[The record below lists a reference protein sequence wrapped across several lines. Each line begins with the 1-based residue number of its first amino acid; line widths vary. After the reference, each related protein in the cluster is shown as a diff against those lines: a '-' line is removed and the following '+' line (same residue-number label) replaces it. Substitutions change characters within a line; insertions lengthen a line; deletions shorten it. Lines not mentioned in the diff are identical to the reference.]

1 MKPQKIAQCL
11 FFIVG
16 CGRSGTTLLKS
27 MLDAHPG
34 ITLPPETFFFSTIC
48 RRFPG
53 SANAPIDEKVAYVA
67 SRWWI
72 RDAGVS
78 AQDIH
83 TQLAEYDQPGWHEI
97 FLATMAVMTA
107 DKPQDSL
114 AVGEK
119 TPAHIADATEL
130 LEKFHECRAIQ
141 IVRDPR
147 AVLASYRGVKV
158 GTNQAAAVIREWQG
172 AWQAHKVLV
181 DHPRYLL
188 IRYEDLIAD
197 SESVLR
203 KVCTTLDVPFDESML
218 AFHTRADKGYAEE
231 QAHHQSTLKPL
242 FTSSLDAWKQNLPGW
257 QLALVETHLQEG
269 MAAHGYELFAPD
281 RKPKAWDHRLSD
293 SLDRLHRH
301 AVRRPRQLLKRRRA
315 LKRLD
320 SVKPTS
326 TSTS

>member
-1 MKPQKIAQCL
+1 MKPQEIAQRL

-48 RRFPG
+48 RRFSG
-53 SANAPIDEKVAYVA
+53 SNNAPLNDKVDYVA

-83 TQLAEYDQPGWHEI
+83 AQLQSFDNPGWHEI
-97 FLATMAVMTA
+97 FLATMAVMTS
-107 DKPQDSL
+107 DKPQEFL
-114 AVGEK
+114 AVGER

-130 LEKFHECRAIQ
+130 LEKFPDCRAIH

-147 AVLASYRGVKV
+147 AVLASYRGVKI
-158 GTNQAAAVIREWQG
+158 GTNQAVAVIREWQG
-172 AWQAHKVLV
+172 AWKAHQQLA
-181 DHPRYLL
+181 DYPRYLL

-203 KVCTTLDVPFDESML
+203 KVCATLNVPFDDNML
-218 AFHTRADKGYAEE
+218 AFHTRADKGFAEE

-242 FTSSLDAWKQNLPGW
+242 FTSSLDKWKEQLPPW
-257 QLALVETHLQEG
+257 QLSLVEAHLQEG
-269 MAAHGYELFAPD
+269 MAGHGYELFAAE
-281 RKPKAWDHRLSD
+281 RKPKAWDYMLSD

-320 SVKPTS
+320 SAKPSS
-326 TSTS
+326 T